1 MNTEIQKTF
10 ETIQKQLENKSWTE
24 QQDADFIEALTNVGF
39 LLGDTATS
47 MLALVDYFDQYV
59 TAVHALPVFQT
70 LARVNDDEVSPTQ
83 TVSAPDS
90 VEPRT
95 RRTPM
100 DVMKGK
106 K

>member
-39 LLGDTATS
+39 LLGDTVNS
-47 MLALVDYFDQYV
+47 MLSLVDYFDQYV
-59 TAVHALPVFQT
+59 TAVHALPIFQT
-70 LARVNDDEVSPTQ
+70 LAATSNDDVSPTQ

-90 VEPRT
+90 AEPRT